1 MKNVLE
7 LESCIGLLNKKMNL
21 KSVRAFFKLKTLLFI
36 GNIQLEY
43 ILDTIHNRKN
53 KQELTKNLPC
63 TAIYGEKKLII
74 LKAIKGINTG

>member
-1 MKNVLE
+1 MKNILE
-7 LESCIGLLNKKMNL
+7 LESSIGLLNKKMNL

-53 KQELTKNLPC
+53 K
-63 TAIYGEKKLII
+63 
-74 LKAIKGINTG
+74 